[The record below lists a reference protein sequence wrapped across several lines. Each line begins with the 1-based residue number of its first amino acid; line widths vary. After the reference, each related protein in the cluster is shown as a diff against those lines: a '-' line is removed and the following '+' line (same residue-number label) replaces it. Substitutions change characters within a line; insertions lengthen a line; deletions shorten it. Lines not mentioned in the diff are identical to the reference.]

1 MFPPSTSSSVFAGK
15 LEKFQRSLTVFKA
28 LSCGSKPHTFGTLNV
43 GDHDLI
49 CCGECASEVKKAR
62 LQPWCITLSDK
73 EKRGGGKLHI
83 PQTFSW
89 FIIICLSLM
98 YSSASYF
105 SHSAHAFRKK
115 NTLLMWNNTH
125 LPVEVWLSKR
135 RKRSVFLWTFSHFSP
150 PVLCVLKVNSQR
162 WQDSLAASGWQ
173 WQVCGV
179 LMSILI

>member
-28 LSCGSKPHTFGTLNV
+28 LSRGSKPHTFGTLNV

-89 FIIICLSLM
+89 FIIICLSQM

-115 NTLLMWNNTH
+115 KHTLD
-125 LPVEVWLSKR
+125 VEQHTPACGSLAEQTQEKKCVSLD
-135 RKRSVFLWTFSHFSP
+135 LFSLFP

-162 WQDSLAASGWQ
+162 WRDSLAASGWQ

-179 LMSILI
+179 LISILI

>member
-28 LSCGSKPHTFGTLNV
+28 PSCWSKPHTFGTLNV
-43 GDHDLI
+43 RDHDLI
-49 CCGECASEVKKAR
+49 CCGECASGVKKAS

-83 PQTFSW
+83 PQTLSW

-115 NTLLMWNNTH
+115 TH
-125 LPVEVWLSKR
+125 SWCGTTHTCLWKSGWANAGKKR
-135 RKRSVFLWTFSHFSP
+135 VSLDLFSLFP
-150 PVLCVLKVNSQR
+150 PVLCVLKVNCQR
-162 WQDSLAASGWQ
+162 WRDSFAARGWQ

-179 LMSILI
+179 FISIWI